1 MKMDQNQGKSV
12 QLAAKKKEL
21 LEALE
26 TISSDRSMKTEI
38 MELTHKYNEI
48 KDASQTVIGAL
59 ANIKGV
65 TFKSLH
71 KELKVP
77 FD

>member
-1 MKMDQNQGKSV
+1 MDQKEEQSAPLAV
-12 QLAAKKKEL
+12 QKKEI
-21 LEALE
+21 LEVLK
-26 TISSDRSMKTEI
+26 TIPSNESMKTEL

-48 KDASQTVIGAL
+48 KDAAQTVIGAL

-71 KELKVP
+71 EELNVP
-77 FD
+77 FNE